1 MDLVEVLSFLFML
14 STMELGREYSTESL
28 SDTQRAMLE
37 DLRDYGL
44 IWQRKASSRR
54 FSPTRLAT
62 TLTSSLPPLPT
73 ATKTGGAKDQGFIV
87 LETNYRLYAYT
98 DNPLQTAV
106 LNLFVS
112 IKWRFP
118 NLVVGAITRESVR
131 KALLNGITA
140 DQIISYL
147 TTYAH
152 SQMRKNRP
160 LLPVTVQDQIRLW
173 ELERNRIKTQEGFL
187 YTAFASQADYEFVLN
202 YARQLDVVLW
212 ENTAKRCFF
221 GSVEGHANIR
231 GFIERRTGGTGG

>member
-1 MDLVEVLSFLFML
+1 
-14 STMELGREYSTESL
+14 MELGREYSTESL

-73 ATKTGGAKDQGFIV
+73 ATNTGGAKDQGFTV
-87 LETNYRLYAYT
+87 LETNYRFMHI
-98 DNPLQTAV
+98 P
-106 LNLFVS
+106 
-112 IKWRFP
+112 
-118 NLVVGAITRESVR
+118 
-131 KALLNGITA
+131 
-140 DQIISYL
+140 IISYL

-152 SQMRKNRP
+152 PQMRKNKP

-187 YTAFASQADYEFVLN
+187 GLYTAFASQADYEYVLN
-202 YARQLDVVLW
+202 YARKLDVVLW
-212 ENTAKRCFF
+212 ENPEKRCFF
-221 GSVEGHANIR
+221 WQR
-231 GFIERRTGGTGG
+231 GGPCEYSWIY